1 MMFLATYGI
10 SSGGAFGN
18 LLYQLENL
26 GFFSY
31 VLPFLMIFAIVFAI
45 LEKVQFLG
53 TNKMVNVILSLAVSL
68 MALQFQFVSYFFA
81 EIFPRMGV
89 LLSIILVLIILLGLF
104 FNFKKKGT
112 KLFVGILTFVGF
124 IIILLQSFSDAFP
137 WSADIFNGPVWWWA
151 QNNLGTILT
160 FVLLLGVLIGIPLA
174 GREKTNKNPKFTLTD
189 FVTDDN

>member
-1 MMFLATYGI
+1 MIFLATYGI

-18 LLYQLENL
+18 LLYQLETL

-89 LLSIILVLIILLGLF
+89 LLSVILVSMILLGLF
-104 FNFKKKGT
+104 FDFKKKGT
-112 KLFVGILTFVGF
+112 KLVVGGLTFVGF
-124 IIILLQSFSDAFP
+124 VVILLQSFSEAFP
-137 WSADIFNGPVWWWA
+137 WSADIFSGPAWWWI
-151 QNNLGTILT
+151 QNNAGTIFT
-160 FVLLLGVLIGIPLA
+160 FVLLFGVLIGIPMA
-174 GREKTNKNPKFTLTD
+174 GRNKPPKPKKFALTD
-189 FVTDDN
+189 FVTED